1 MSCTTVAA
9 TIAPN
14 LLSQPSPRGTKRAR
28 SPERDGAR
36 GQDSGGTYILF
47 DSLEVQRNIYPCRHV
62 GSYWYKSLTGGTVGD
77 IQASKRSKPLKQED
91 DSSHSIQPPAY
102 ATAQPVH
109 TPRIMTQALPHST
122 PNQSSPA
129 RSTPGSATK
138 PTVVKALPTVRDHT
152 TDQLGPGGDE
162 YIPRETDPD
171 GEMKVSPDGHP
182 REHRKYKCRTF
193 LVPDRGEKL
202 FMLATECARVLGY
215 RDSYLL
221 FNKNRSLYKI
231 IASQQ
236 EKDNLI
242 HQEILPY
249 SYRSR
254 QIAIVTARSM
264 FRQFGSR
271 LIEGGKRVRD
281 DYWEAKARKQG
292 FTEEDAAGEKR
303 PGAAKAREAAA
314 AEASHQAMVLPQ
326 GEIIYS
332 NGPGLDGAPPGLG
345 QVSLAP
351 LPMIHLP
358 SDEVR
363 PNSYGN
369 VIRPRQD
376 VVGPAYQDRL
386 QSSNPTDILNQAS
399 HAAEFNKQLSHTRAH
414 RSKFLDD
421 VWKRPHEQPTT
432 QAPSDGDMGTVAP
445 QHLHSPQAVG
455 GMNQSRGQQ
464 DQMSHPG
471 SQMMPQGYGGY
482 PNQQNP
488 MASPVQQMHRIA
500 PGQIHPSTPMAAGSG
515 HRQTPSYGGYP
526 QNQMWPPPQP
536 SPLSQPH
543 HVSQY
548 GQQQQHHQSPM
559 GPPQMP
565 QQLSYQQMG
574 QMNNP
579 AAFAGMNRSMYQ
591 PSPSPQQFNMQTSVG
606 QQPGMQGWST
616 PGAAGNMQQDWQRYQ

>member
-1 MSCTTVAA
+1 MDESGTINPAA
-9 TIAPN
+9 LNASASTIAPN
-14 LLSQPSPRGTKRAR
+14 LLSQPNPRGTKRGR
-28 SPERDGAR
+28 SPEGDGLRRQESDAAGD
-36 GQDSGGTYILF
+36 GQST
-47 DSLEVQRNIYPCRHV
+47 
-62 GSYWYKSLTGGTVGD
+62 
-77 IQASKRSKPLKQED
+77 KRSKALKQED
-91 DSSHSIQPPAY
+91 SSSTSTHTGLY
-102 ATAQPVH
+102 ATAQAVH
-109 TPRIMTQALPHST
+109 TPQIMTQALPHAT
-122 PNQSSPA
+122 PSQASPA

-138 PTVVKALPTVRDHT
+138 PTVIKALPTVRDHT

-171 GEMKVSPDGHP
+171 GELKVSLDGHP
-182 REHRKYKCRTF
+182 QDGRKYRCKTF
-193 LVPDRGEKL
+193 PVPDRGEKM

-236 EKDNLI
+236 EKDSLI
-242 HQEILPY
+242 HQDILPY

-314 AEASHQAMVLPQ
+314 AEASHQTLSLPQ

-332 NGPGLDGAPPGLG
+332 SGPGLDGQPPGLG

-358 SDEVR
+358 GDEVR

-369 VIRPRQD
+369 IMRPRQD
-376 VVGPAYQDRL
+376 IVGPPYHDRL
-386 QSSNPTDILNQAS
+386 QSSNPNDILNQAS
-399 HAAEFNKQLSHTRAH
+399 HAAEFNKQLSNTRAH
-414 RSKFLDD
+414 RSKYLDD
-421 VWKRPHEQPTT
+421 FWKRPHEQPRT

-445 QHLHSPQAVG
+445 QHLQSPQAVA
-455 GMNQSRGQQ
+455 GMGQSRGQQ
-464 DQMSHPG
+464 DQMPHHG
-471 SQMMPQGYGGY
+471 SQMMPQTYGGY
-482 PNQQNP
+482 PNQQNTMP
-488 MASPVQQMHRIA
+488 SPVQQMHRIA
-500 PGQIHPSTPMAAGSG
+500 PGQIHPSTPMAAGSS

-536 SPLSQPH
+536 QPSPLSQSH
-543 HVSQY
+543 HISQY
-548 GQQQQHHQSPM
+548 GQQQHHQSSM

-565 QQLSYQQMG
+565 QQMNYQQMG
-574 QMNNP
+574 MNNP
-579 AAFAGMNRSMYQ
+579 AAFTGMNRSMYQ
-591 PSPSPQQFNMQTSVG
+591 PSPSPQQFGMQSSAG
-606 QQPGMQGWST
+606 QQPGMQGWAT
-616 PGAAGNMQQDWQRYQ
+616 PGAAGNMPQDWQRYQ

>member
-1 MSCTTVAA
+1 
-9 TIAPN
+9 
-14 LLSQPSPRGTKRAR
+14 
-28 SPERDGAR
+28 
-36 GQDSGGTYILF
+36 
-47 DSLEVQRNIYPCRHV
+47 
-62 GSYWYKSLTGGTVGD
+62 
-77 IQASKRSKPLKQED
+77 LKQED
-91 DSSHSIQPPAY
+91 DHIASTDQMAY
-102 ATAQPVH
+102 AHAVQ
-109 TPRIMTQALPHST
+109 TPQIKTQQLPHST
-122 PNQSSPA
+122 PSQASPA

-138 PTVVKALPTVRDHT
+138 PPTLKALPTVRDHT
-152 TDQLGPGGDE
+152 TDQLGPGQDE
-162 YIPRETDPD
+162 YIPREIDAE
-171 GEMKVSPDGHP
+171 GEMKVSAEGYPRDG
-182 REHRKYKCRTF
+182 RKYRCRTF
-193 LVPDRGEKL
+193 NVPERGDKL

-231 IASQQ
+231 IASQV

-271 LIEGGKRVRD
+271 LIENGRRVRD

-314 AEASHQAMVLPQ
+314 AEANQAVLTSLPQ

-332 NGPGLDGAPPGLG
+332 NGPGFDGQPPGIG

-369 VIRPRQD
+369 LIRPRQEIT
-376 VVGPAYQDRL
+376 GPPYQDRI
-386 QSSNPTDILNQAS
+386 QSSNPSDILTQAAQ
-399 HAAEFNKQLSHTRAH
+399 AAEYNKQLGRTREH
-414 RSKFLDD
+414 RANFLDNI
-421 VWKRPHEQPTT
+421 WKQPHEQPTT
-432 QAPSDGDMGTVAP
+432 QATSDGDVSTVAP
-445 QHLHSPQAVG
+445 QHLQSPQAVA
-455 GMNQSRGQQ
+455 GMSQSRGQQ
-464 DQMSHPG
+464 DQMTHPS
-471 SQMMPQGYGGY
+471 SQMMSQGYGGY

-488 MASPVQQMHRIA
+488 MASPVQQQMHRMA
-500 PGQIHPSTPMAAGSG
+500 SGQMHPSTPMASGSA
-515 HRQTPSYGGYP
+515 HRQTPSYGGYQ

-536 SPLSQPH
+536 QPSPLSQSH
-543 HVSQY
+543 HMSQY

-565 QQLSYQQMG
+565 QMNYSQMS

-579 AAFAGMNRSMYQ
+579 AFAGMNRSMYQ
-591 PSPSPQQFNMQTSVG
+591 PSPSPQQFNMQSAAG

-616 PGAAGNMQQDWQRYQ
+616 PGSIPQDWQRYQ